1 MIELGN
7 QALQAA
13 SASAS
18 HYHDASALSRLKL
31 ASKEDPQAAAKEV
44 ATQFEAMFIQMM
56 LKSMRDA
63 VPKGGLFNS
72 NDMETYTEMADQQIA
87 INLAKSGGIG
97 LADVITRQLTLG
109 RSTQGSDAMPS
120 TSEPAAQAASLEMRV
135 KEEAPDPALKLSPLQ
150 PIIEQGQ

>member
-1 MIELGN
+1 MIESAN

-13 SASAS
+13 STSAN
-18 HYHDASALSRLKL
+18 HYHDASALTRLKHI
-31 ASKEDPQAAAKEV
+31 SRDNPDQAAKEV

-109 RSTQGSDAMPS
+109 RGAQASDAVS
-120 TSEPAAQAASLEMRV
+120 ALNEPAAQAVSLEARII
-135 KEEAPDPALKLSPLQ
+135 EEAPDHALKLSPLQ
-150 PIIEQGQ
+150 PITDQGQ

>member
-1 MIELGN
+1 MIETGH
-7 QALQAA
+7 QAMQAA
-13 SASAS
+13 SASAN
-18 HYHDASALSRLKL
+18 HYHDASALARLKHV
-31 ASKEDPQAAAKEV
+31 SRDNPVEAAKEV

-97 LADVITRQLTLG
+97 LAEVITRQLTLG
-109 RSTQGSDAMPS
+109 RTDTAPSDAGNNHDS
-120 TSEPAAQAASLEMRV
+120 I
-135 KEEAPDPALKLSPLQ
+135 EAGALKEASSMGARPNEGL
-150 PIIEQGQ
+150 GN

>member
-1 MIELGN
+1 MIESANL
-7 QALQAA
+7 ALQAA
-13 SASAS
+13 STSAN
-18 HYHDASALSRLKL
+18 HYHDASALTRLKHV
-31 ASKEDPQAAAKEV
+31 SRDNPEQAAKEV

-109 RSTQGSDAMPS
+109 RGAQASDAVS
-120 TSEPAAQAASLEMRV
+120 ALNEPAAPAVSLDARIE
-135 KEEAPDPALKLSPLQ
+135 EEAPDHALKLSPIQ
-150 PIIEQGQ
+150 PITEQGL

>member
-1 MIELGN
+1 MIESAN

-13 SASAS
+13 STSAN
-18 HYHDASALSRLKL
+18 HYHDASALTRLKHI
-31 ASKEDPQAAAKEV
+31 SRDNPDQAAKEV

-109 RSTQGSDAMPS
+109 RGAQPS
-120 TSEPAAQAASLEMRV
+120 ESVPASNELAAQPVSSEALV
-135 KEEAPDPALKLSPLQ
+135 KEAVTNRALKLSPLQ
-150 PIIEQGQ
+150 PITEQGQ

>member
-1 MIELGN
+1 MIETGH
-7 QALQAA
+7 QAMQAA
-13 SASAS
+13 SASAN
-18 HYHDASALSRLKL
+18 HYHDASALARLKHV
-31 ASKEDPQAAAKEV
+31 SRDNPVEAAKEV

-97 LADVITRQLTLG
+97 LAEVITRQLTLG
-109 RSTQGSDAMPS
+109 RTDTAGVHPEIS
-120 TSEPAAQAASLEMRV
+120 
-135 KEEAPDPALKLSPLQ
+135 LSPVENSELTSASGTDAR
-150 PIIEQGQ
+150 PNEGLGN

>member
-1 MIELGN
+1 MIESAN

-13 SASAS
+13 STSAN
-18 HYHDASALSRLKL
+18 HYHDASALTRLKHV
-31 ASKEDPQAAAKEV
+31 SRDNPEQAAKEV

-109 RSTQGSDAMPS
+109 RGAQAGDAVS
-120 TSEPAAQAASLEMRV
+120 ASSEPAAQAVSLETRI
-135 KEEAPDPALKLSPLQ
+135 EEKAPDHALKLSPLQ
-150 PIIEQGQ
+150 PITEQGQ

>member
-1 MIELGN
+1 MIESPN

-13 SASAS
+13 SSSAN
-18 HYHDASALSRLKL
+18 HYHDASALTRLKHI
-31 ASKEDPQAAAKEV
+31 SRDNPEQAAKEV

-72 NDMETYTEMADQQIA
+72 NDMDTYTEMADQQIA

-109 RSTQGSDAMPS
+109 RGAQVNDAVPAPNE
-120 TSEPAAQAASLEMRV
+120 TAAQAVSLNMRV
-135 KEEAPDPALKLSPLQ
+135 KERSPDYALKLSSLQ
-150 PIIEQGQ
+150 PITEQGQ

>member
-1 MIELGN
+1 M
-7 QALQAA
+7 
-13 SASAS
+13 
-18 HYHDASALSRLKL
+18 SRDNPV
-31 ASKEDPQAAAKEV
+31 EAAKEV

-97 LADVITRQLTLG
+97 LAEVITRQLTMARGGSEIMGASESATGIDGLG
-109 RSTQGSDAMPS
+109 EVSPADAAL
-120 TSEPAAQAASLEMRV
+120 AAGPIV
-135 KEEAPDPALKLSPLQ
+135 KE
-150 PIIEQGQ
+150 QGN

>member
-1 MIELGN
+1 MIETGH
-7 QALQAA
+7 QAMQAA
-13 SASAS
+13 SASAN
-18 HYHDASALSRLKL
+18 HYHDASALARLTHVSRDNPV
-31 ASKEDPQAAAKEV
+31 EAAKEV

-63 VPKGGLFNS
+63 VPKGGLFDS

-109 RSTQGSDAMPS
+109 RTD
-120 TSEPAAQAASLEMRV
+120 TAAAGPEINPDSIETGALNEASISGAPPN
-135 KEEAPDPALKLSPLQ
+135 EEL
-150 PIIEQGQ
+150 GN

>member
-1 MIELGN
+1 MIESPN

-13 SASAS
+13 STSAN
-18 HYHDASALSRLKL
+18 HYHDASALSRLKHI
-31 ASKEDPQAAAKEV
+31 SRDNPDQAAREV

-109 RSTQGSDAMPS
+109 RGAQASDAVS
-120 TSEPAAQAASLEMRV
+120 ASSEPAAQAVNLEMRV
-135 KEEAPDPALKLSPLQ
+135 IEEAPDHALKLSPPQ
-150 PIIEQGQ
+150 PITEQGQ

>member
-1 MIELGN
+1 MIESAN

-13 SASAS
+13 STSAN
-18 HYHDASALSRLKL
+18 HYHDASALTRLKHV
-31 ASKEDPQAAAKEV
+31 SRDNPEQAAKEV

-109 RSTQGSDAMPS
+109 RGAQASDAVS
-120 TSEPAAQAASLEMRV
+120 ASSEPAAQAVNLEMRV
-135 KEEAPDPALKLSPLQ
+135 IEEAPDHALKLSPLQ
-150 PIIEQGQ
+150 PITELGQ

>member
-1 MIELGN
+1 MIESAN

-13 SASAS
+13 STSAN
-18 HYHDASALSRLKL
+18 HYHDASALTRLKHI
-31 ASKEDPQAAAKEV
+31 SRDNPDQAAKEV

-109 RSTQGSDAMPS
+109 RGAQMSDSVPAS
-120 TSEPAAQAASLEMRV
+120 NEPAAQAVSLEPCII
-135 KEEAPDPALKLSPLQ
+135 EEAPDHTLKLSPIQ
-150 PIIEQGQ
+150 PITEQGQ

>member
-1 MIELGN
+1 MIESPN

-13 SASAS
+13 STSAN
-18 HYHDASALSRLKL
+18 HYHDASALTRLKHV
-31 ASKEDPQAAAKEV
+31 SRDNPEQAAKEV

-109 RSTQGSDAMPS
+109 RGAQPSDSVPAPN
-120 TSEPAAQAASLEMRV
+120 ELAAQAVSLETRI
-135 KEEAPDPALKLSPLQ
+135 KEETPDHALKLSPLQ
-150 PIIEQGQ
+150 PITEQGQ